1 MSVYTTIEQD
11 ELEAFL
17 RHYQVGELIDYT
29 GISDGIENTNYFVT
43 TTQGQYV
50 LTIFE
55 ELTADELPYFL
66 DLMAFLAEHEVPSAH
81 PIADNSG
88 TFLRTLKDKPAALVV
103 RLTGKGIGQPNPSQC
118 QALGESLGKL
128 HAVSHQFTE
137 HRDNPRGP
145 SWWHDMS
152 VKLDGKLSTDER
164 ELLDAEM
171 SFQNQHRRDQ
181 LPSGVI
187 HADLFRDNALFEGNQ
202 LTGIIDFYY
211 ACNDVQLYDLAITVN
226 DWCSNSNGS
235 LDAER
240 VTAMLESYVEKRSLL
255 DEEKQAWPMMLRSA
269 ALRFWLSRL
278 HDKHFPKEGEMTHVK
293 DPDVFKKILIDRIE
307 KSETY
312 LKQLPQ

>member
-11 ELEAFL
+11 ELVAFL
-17 RHYQVGELIDYT
+17 RHYNVGDLINYT

-43 TTQGQYV
+43 TSQGQYV

-55 ELTADELPYFL
+55 ELTAKELPYFL

-81 PIADNSG
+81 PIADNNN
-88 TFLRTLKDKPAALVV
+88 TFLRTLKDKPAALVI
-103 RLTGKGIGQPNPSQC
+103 RLTGKGIDQPNTAQC
-118 QALGESLGKL
+118 QALGENLGKL
-128 HAVSHQFTE
+128 HAVSHEFSG

-152 VKLDGKLSTDER
+152 VKLDGKLSTSER
-164 ELLDAEM
+164 ELLDVEM
-171 SFQNQHRRDQ
+171 SFQSQHRRDQ

-187 HADLFRDNALFEGNQ
+187 HADLFRDNALFEADQ

-226 DWCSNSNGS
+226 DWCSNPDGS
-235 LDAER
+235 LDSVR
-240 VTAMLESYVEKRSLL
+240 VTAMLESYVKKRPLL
-255 DEEKQAWPMMLRSA
+255 ADEKQAWPMMLRAA

-293 DPDVFKKILIDRIE
+293 NPDVFKNILLDRN
-307 KSETY
+307 KNSEIY
-312 LKQLPQ
+312 LNQLP